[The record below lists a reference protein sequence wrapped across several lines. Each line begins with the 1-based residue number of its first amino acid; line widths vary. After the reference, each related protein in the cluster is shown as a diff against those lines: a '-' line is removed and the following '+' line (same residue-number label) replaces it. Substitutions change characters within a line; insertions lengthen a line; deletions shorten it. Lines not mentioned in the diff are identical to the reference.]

1 MTKTLNRRSLIYTL
15 SAVFFWST
23 VATAFKLALNGMTYA
38 QLLFYASLSST
49 LVLFIANYFSHG
61 NNLKLLFNKESIIKS
76 LILGLL
82 NPFFYY
88 MILFKAYSLLPA
100 QEAQPLNYT
109 WPIAISILSAIFL
122 KQKIGLRTISGLI
135 TAFIGVIIIATH
147 GDFSTLHFENIF
159 GVSLALGSS
168 IVWAAFWIINIL
180 DQRKNTV
187 KLFGAFLIGTIYS
200 ALYLFFFDS
209 FVLNNFNYLFSA
221 MYVGLF
227 EMGITFFLWNKGLQ
241 LSADKAKTSTFAYL
255 SPFLSLVFIALIL
268 KETILPSSIVGL
280 MFIIGGILYQ
290 HLGKKPANPV

>member
-61 NNLKLLFNKESIIKS
+61 NNIKLLFNKESIIKS

-209 FVLNNFNYLFSA
+209 FVLNNFSYLFSA

-241 LSADKAKTSTFAYL
+241 LSADKAKTSTLAYL

>member
-1 MTKTLNRRSLIYTL
+1 MTKTLNRQSLIYTL

-38 QLLFYASLSST
+38 QLLFYASLTSAV
-49 LVLFIANYFSHG
+49 VLFIANYFSHG
-61 NNLKLLFNKESIIKS
+61 NNFKLLLNKESFKKS
-76 LILGLL
+76 LLLGLL

-88 MILFKAYSLLPA
+88 MVLFKAYSLLPA

-109 WPIAISILSAIFL
+109 WPIAISILSALFL
-122 KQKIGLRTISGLI
+122 KQKIGVKTIIGLI
-135 TAFIGVIIIATH
+135 TAFIGVVIIATH
-147 GDFSTLHFENIF
+147 GDISSLHFENIF

-168 IVWAAFWIINIL
+168 IIWAAFWILNLL
-180 DQRKNTV
+180 DHRENTI

-200 ALYLFFFDS
+200 ALYIFFFDS
-209 FVLNNFNYLFSA
+209 FMLDDFSYLFSA
-221 MYVGLF
+221 AYVGLF

-241 LSADKAKTSTFAYL
+241 LSTDKAKTSTFAYL

-280 MFIIGGILYQ
+280 IFIIGGILYQ
-290 HLGKKPANPV
+290 HLGKRNTEPV

>member
-23 VATAFKLALNGMTYA
+23 VATAFKLALNGMTFA

-49 LVLFIANYFSHG
+49 VVLFIANYFSHG
-61 NNLKLLFNKESIIKS
+61 NNLRLLLNKESIKKG

-88 MILFKAYSLLPA
+88 MVLFKAYSLLPA

-122 KQKIGLRTISGLI
+122 KQKIGLKTILGLI

-147 GDFSTLHFENIF
+147 GDFSILHFENLF

-168 IVWAAFWIINIL
+168 IIWAAFWIMNLL
-180 DQRKNTV
+180 DERENTI

-209 FVLNNFNYLFSA
+209 FILNDFSYLFSA
-221 MYVGLF
+221 IYVGFF

-241 LSADKAKTSTFAYL
+241 LSADKAKTSTLAYL

-280 MFIIGGILYQ
+280 IFIIGGILYQ
-290 HLGKKPANPV
+290 HLSEKTANPV

>member
-241 LSADKAKTSTFAYL
+241 LSADKAKTSTLAYL